1 MSKSNVLELAKKL
14 VAAIE
19 KEEQTNKV
27 MLKDIPVGGKFDT
40 GIGRFIVLEQ
50 KEDSTAV
57 ITEDLYREDVKFDDD
72 CTEYR
77 KSSLRELCECEIL
90 NEFSDEFGEENICTN
105 EAGLVTVD
113 GQEVFGKLLTKVRP
127 LTFDEAR
134 EYNDL
139 LANKDLPDWY
149 WTCTPWSTKGRGWE
163 YSIVGISSSG
173 VIGSSSCSNCLGV
186 RLFCILKSNI
196 FVSKVEEVMN

>member
-19 KEEQTNKV
+19 KEDQKNKV
-27 MLKDIPVGGKFDT
+27 MLKDIPVGGKFNT

-50 KEDSTAV
+50 KEDSTVV
-57 ITEDLYREDVKFDDD
+57 ITENLYREDVKFDDD

-77 KSSLRELCECEIL
+77 RSSLRELCEGEIL
-90 NEFSDEFGEENICTN
+90 NEFVAEFGEDNICEN

-139 LANKDLPDWY
+139 LVNKGLTDWY
-149 WTCTPWSTKGRGWE
+149 WTCTSWSTKERGWE
-163 YSIVGISSSG
+163 YSVAVVSPSGSVDGNYCRDGSG
-173 VIGSSSCSNCLGV
+173 V
-186 RLFCILKSNI
+186 RPFCILKSNI
-196 FVSKVEEVMN
+196 FVSKVEEE